1 MEGLKGAVVIRPATE
16 GDIAAITAI
25 YGYNVLN
32 GTGTFALEPPSEAE
46 MLAGFQNVQSMR
58 LPYLVAV
65 DGDEVVGFAYAAPF
79 RPRPAY
85 KYGVENSIYLAPGHT
100 GKGIGKA
107 LLNEL
112 IALCTTRGLYAM
124 IAVIGDRD
132 NAASVGVH
140 RACGFVE
147 TGALPRVGFKFGRW
161 LDVVFMMRD
170 LLPPTDSPESDGWA
184 G

>member
-1 MEGLKGAVVIRPATE
+1 MAVVIRAAAQ
-16 GDIAAITAI
+16 GDIAAVTAI
-25 YGYNVLN
+25 YGYNVLH
-32 GTGTFALEPPSEAE
+32 GTGTFALEPPSEDD
-46 MLAGFQNVQSMR
+46 MLTGFQNVQSMR
-58 LPYLVAV
+58 LPYLVATE
-65 DGDEVVGFAYAAPF
+65 GDEVVGFAYAAPF

-100 GKGIGKA
+100 GKGTGKA

-112 IALCTTRGLYAM
+112 IALCTARGLYAM

-132 NAASVGVH
+132 NAASIGVH

-170 LLPPTDSPESDGWA
+170 LLPATDSPEGDGWA